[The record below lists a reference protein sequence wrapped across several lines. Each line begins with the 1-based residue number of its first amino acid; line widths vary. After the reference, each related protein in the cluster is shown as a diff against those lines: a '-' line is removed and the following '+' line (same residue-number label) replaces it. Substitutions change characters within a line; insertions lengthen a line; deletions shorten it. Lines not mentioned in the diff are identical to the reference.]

1 MNIIQ
6 KQNRKDI
13 HTYFK
18 YIDRY
23 NCLLMR
29 EINIKKKKQ
38 NMNINE
44 SIQSGEYRFYIRL
57 SPYYI

>member
-38 NMNINE
+38 NTNINE
-44 SIQSGEYRFYIRL
+44 SIQNREYRFYIRL